1 MSRSKKY
8 CYIQFQFEYKAE
20 QNEEVYVV
28 GNVED
33 LGNWDI
39 SKAEK
44 LLVKMLKKEKRE
56 ISYMLSELSGANTS
70 LGGTIKINPFDV
82 GSYGFLKAF
91 QQHYDKIKANITQK
105 KISFM

>member
-1 MSRSKKY
+1 
-8 CYIQFQFEYKAE
+8 
-20 QNEEVYVV
+20 
-28 GNVED
+28 
-33 LGNWDI
+33 
-39 SKAEK
+39 
-44 LLVKMLKKEKRE
+44 
-56 ISYMLSELSGANTS
+56 MLSELSGANTS